1 MKKKVQFNN
10 YSFGDPAKKRVA
22 EYTALENTNKRE
34 ADKTLFEKPAKK
46 RVAEN
51 TALEKPAKKRVAENT
66 APGNPAKKRV
76 VENAALE
83 NPTENST
90 SNTFVQSPK
99 NPSGSKSTLISDE
112 IQKAISLHSDGVN
125 GNKSAVQKAFDTFKS
140 LYEKEPNHPEIAA
153 YYGSTTALMGR
164 DETNLTK
171 RMKYALSGL
180 KLLDSVVEKSPN
192 LPLARFL
199 RGNVCYRLPEMYFH
213 RTETAIED
221 FKYLINFYEQD
232 NRILTKSEYETV
244 LKNLIKACETL
255 NRAEEAKKYRE
266 KFKALSQIIN
276 VSQES
281 EDSQDSQDNTES
293 KEGQIHHELS
303 KQSSETLTELDE
315 ESLQIYQKALRGGV
329 TDVKKAIEYFSNL
342 EADYPNDPLIRAYT
356 IDCSSLLGRDANN
369 TFEMFAS
376 GIKAMKALDV
386 LVNEHPNHINIKKI
400 RALQSFRLPETFFR
414 KTASAIKDF
423 EELIRQ
429 YEQNQSILSTE
440 EYLELLFHLGEGYAR
455 LGMNDEANSV
465 WNKLL
470 QLNPSAGMKE
480 KLRERQDIL
489 AFRPINLSMISVSH
503 SEKLFKV
510 GKELHE
516 VGVAGSKQAAQ
527 QALDLWEKAVEAFPE
542 DSTAKTY
549 HAASV
554 ALMGKFADEAQGM
567 FGETI
572 RGLKLLKS
580 ALNRT
585 NQTAELLLLRGYIYY
600 ALPEAFFHK
609 TDSAIKDFK
618 TANSLY
624 KQGDRTITREKYL
637 KLLVDLGIAYERSHF
652 QDKAQK
658 TWSLLAKEDTEGQ
671 YREFLISKGVENE

>member
-1 MKKKVQFNN
+1 MKKKVQFDN
-10 YSFGDPAKKRVA
+10 YSFGGPAKKRVA
-22 EYTALENTNKRE
+22 EYTALENTIKRE
-34 ADKTLFEKPAKK
+34 ADKTPFENPAKK
-46 RVAEN
+46 RVADK
-51 TALEKPAKKRVAENT
+51 TALENPAKKRVADNTVLEKPTKKRVEENT
-66 APGNPAKKRV
+66 A
-76 VENAALE
+76 LE
-83 NPTENST
+83 SPTENRT
-90 SNTFVQSPK
+90 SNTFEQSPK
-99 NPSGSKSTLISDE
+99 NPSSSKSTLISDE

-125 GNKSAVQKAFDTFKS
+125 GNKSAVQKAFDMFKS
-140 LYEKEPNHPEIAA
+140 LYEKEPNNTEIAA
-153 YYGSTTALMGR
+153 YYGSATALMGR
-164 DETNLTK
+164 DEANLTK

-180 KLLDSVVEKSPN
+180 KLLDSVVEKSPE

-213 RTETAIED
+213 RTDTAIED

-276 VSQES
+276 ESQES
-281 EDSQDSQDNTES
+281 KDSQDNTES
-293 KEGQIHHELS
+293 KEGQIHNEVS
-303 KQSSETLTELDE
+303 KQSGEALTELDE
-315 ESLQIYQKALRGGV
+315 ESFQIYQKALRGGI
-329 TDVKKAIEYFSNL
+329 TDVNKAIEYFSNL
-342 EADYPNDPLIRAYT
+342 EADHPNDPLIRAYT

-400 RALQSFRLPETFFR
+400 RAFQSFRLPETFFR

-429 YEQNQSILSTE
+429 YEQDQSIFSTE

-489 AFRPINLSMISVSH
+489 AFRPIDLSRISVSQ

-580 ALNRT
+580 AFNST

-618 TANSLY
+618 TASSLY

-671 YREFLISKGVENE
+671 YIEFRISKGVENQ